1 MLHRVHIIRKYVREY
16 PGCSTFRNI
25 WDYILLGENNF
36 PSSIFQLYS
45 FFLFLSI
52 NNMIFIKVISK
63 L

>member
-25 WDYILLGENNF
+25 WDYILLGK
-36 PSSIFQLYS
+36 ITFQVLS
-45 FFLFLSI
+45 FLFRSI
-52 NNMIFIKVISK
+52 NNMIFMKVISK